1 MGEPLIKSLIMPS
14 VSNPV
19 SMPPGAAIPARAPQ
33 PQPASPAQPTQPAAA
48 RTS

>member
-19 SMPPGAAIPARAPQ
+19 PMPSGAAIPMRAPQ
-33 PQPASPAQPTQPAAA
+33 PAPPAQPAPP
-48 RTS
+48 RTAQNS